1 MLAYHYTEAVALRR
15 SSGQDE
21 DTSLRQ
27 AAVRFGGIA
36 AEHAMGLDLERATHL
51 VDQAIELADGKGDQ
65 MPQLLCVRGTCLVQ
79 AGALAEASHVLE
91 WARTAAVSLGDT
103 EALADTMFQ
112 QIEAAYFRGDG
123 RECKRVADLALE
135 RFEREPPMLKVARV
149 IGNATFIL
157 MLRGDL
163 SPQPGARRPT
173 AGHR

>member
-1 MLAYHYTEAVALRR
+1 
-15 SSGQDE
+15 
-21 DTSLRQ
+21 
-27 AAVRFGGIA
+27 
-36 AEHAMGLDLERATHL
+36 MGLDLERATHL

-123 RECKRVADLALE
+123 
-135 RFEREPPMLKVARV
+135 
-149 IGNATFIL
+149 
-157 MLRGDL
+157 
-163 SPQPGARRPT
+163 PGMQTRRRPQRSS
-173 AGHR
+173 GSNVSPPRRRSRG